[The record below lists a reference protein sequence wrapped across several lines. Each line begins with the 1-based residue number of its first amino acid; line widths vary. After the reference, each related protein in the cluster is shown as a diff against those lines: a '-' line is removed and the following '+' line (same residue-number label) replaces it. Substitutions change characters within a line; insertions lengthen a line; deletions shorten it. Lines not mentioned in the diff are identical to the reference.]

1 MKETIDCRII
11 QDLLPLYVDGLTSNY
26 SNQIVEAHLKECPDC
41 AQMLK
46 YMQEP
51 DDIVA
56 PQKKEVDFMRKIRSH
71 LFKWKALASTIL
83 IFLLLF
89 AILGYILYG
98 RMTPKIFSEV
108 FGVNSRDIY
117 SCQIMDWSFES
128 AGKRLTVEAF
138 DLMSMMKIAD
148 YYYEGVKDKYMY
160 GNLYEIRIYDD
171 EGIPRA
177 HFWISDENYVYT
189 ENSTYSIRN
198 NTEIIEYLDDLF

>member
-51 DDIVA
+51 DDIVE
-56 PQKKEVDFMRKIRSH
+56 PQKKEVDFMRKIRSR
-71 LFKWKALASTIL
+71 LFRWKALASIIL

-98 RMTPKIFSEV
+98 RMTPKIFSEI

-117 SCQIMDWSFES
+117 SCQIMDWTTES
-128 AGKRLTVEAF
+128 AGKKLTVEAY
-138 DLMSMMKIAD
+138 DLMSMMKVAD

-160 GNLYEIRIYDD
+160 GNLYEIRIYDK
-171 EGIPRA
+171 EGMPRA

-189 ENSTYSIRN
+189 ENSTYNIRN
-198 NTEIIEYLDDLF
+198 NPEIIEYLDNLF